1 MKPELLDYLRCPRC
15 AADSVPL
22 GVSVVERRDGEVLAG
37 HLTCPAGHAF
47 PVDQGVPDFVE
58 PADGAVSDVYNI
70 MWAAQARQVYVG
82 REDEFRRK
90 FQVFARLPEPL
101 EMYFS
106 DKVVLDAGCGE
117 GRFTWLA
124 SHLGARQ
131 VVAVDYSHEAL
142 ARAKAG
148 TGNPPNCSFV
158 RADIMRLPFRRV
170 FDYVIS
176 LGVLHHT
183 PSTAAA
189 YRSVVRHLKP
199 AGYVTIFVYGRWTLP
214 LVIWPLRCLTLKM
227 DSSRV
232 LRFCYDW
239 GFGYEPAHRPRL
251 PLGRFL
257 RTLGRLD
264 VLGMGRV
271 TFEGLTTP
279 YLREHSLDEVH
290 RWFRETG
297 VELISC
303 TRLVSASGR
312 GSG

>member
-15 AADSVPL
+15 AADLVPL
-22 GVSVVERRDGEVLAG
+22 RVSVVERRDGEVLAG
-37 HLTCPAGHAF
+37 RLTCPAGHAF
-47 PVDQGVPDFVE
+47 PIDQGVPNFVE
-58 PADGAVSDVYNI
+58 PAAGAVSDVYNS
-70 MWAAQARQVYVG
+70 MWAAQARQVYLG

-90 FQVFARLPEPL
+90 FQVFAHLPEPL
-101 EMYFS
+101 EVYFK

-131 VVAVDYSHEAL
+131 VVAVDSSHEAL
-142 ARAKAG
+142 TRANAG

-158 RADIMRLPFRRV
+158 RADIMRLPFRPV
-170 FDYVIS
+170 FDYVMS

-199 AGYVTIFVYGRWTLP
+199 GGYITIFVYGRWSLP
-214 LVIWPLRCLTLKM
+214 LIIWPLRCLTLNM

-232 LRFCYDW
+232 LRFCDNW
-239 GFGYEPAHRPRL
+239 GFGYDPARRPRL
-251 PLGRFL
+251 PFGGFL
-257 RTLGRLD
+257 RGLGRLD
-264 VLGMGRV
+264 VLGIGRV

-279 YLREHSLDEVH
+279 YLHEHSLDEVR
-290 RWFRETG
+290 RWFRDTG

-303 TRLVSASGR
+303 TPLVSASGR
-312 GSG
+312 RCG